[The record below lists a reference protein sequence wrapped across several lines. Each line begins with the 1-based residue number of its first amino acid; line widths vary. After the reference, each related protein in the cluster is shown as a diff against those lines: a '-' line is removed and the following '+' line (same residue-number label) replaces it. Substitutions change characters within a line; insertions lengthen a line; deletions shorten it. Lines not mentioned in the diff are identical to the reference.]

1 MLVIGVIIGFSFIWI
16 LFEGYQ
22 APTVDNNERILKP
35 GKKISDLWRRQQ

>member
-1 MLVIGVIIGFSFIWI
+1 MLVLGVFIGFSFIWI

-22 APTVDNNERILKP
+22 SPTVDNNERILKP